1 MAVLALCLSILALAG
16 SVVALRRSAR
26 RHVAGAHGPGRG
38 VSAAGSASPPAPAEL
53 RAGLA
58 TALRHVSVVRYDA
71 YADVTGR
78 QSFTAAIL
86 DDNGD
91 GIVITSL
98 HSRTESRTFLKG
110 VEAGRGDG
118 LSPEEEQSVAYA
130 SGRRLHGDQR
140 QPEQHRTQQEQA
152 PKEKP
157 Q

>member
-1 MAVLALCLSILALAG
+1 VLAAG
-16 SVVALRRSAR
+16 TA
-26 RHVAGAHGPGRG
+26 P
-38 VSAAGSASPPAPAEL
+38 ASPVPAEL

-71 YADVTGR
+71 FADVTGR

-110 VEAGRGDG
+110 VQVGRGDG
-118 LSPEEEQSVAYA
+118 LSPEEEQAVAYA

-140 QPEQHRTQQEQA
+140 QPEQHRTKQEQA

-157 Q
+157 

>member
-1 MAVLALCLSILALAG
+1 M
-16 SVVALRRSAR
+16 RRA
-26 RHVAGAHGPGRG
+26 PL
-38 VSAAGSASPPAPAEL
+38 PPAPAQL

-58 TALRHVSVVRYDA
+58 TALRHVAVVRYDA
-71 YADVTGR
+71 FADVTGR

-98 HSRTESRTFLKG
+98 HSRTESRTLLKG
-110 VEAGRGDG
+110 IESGVGDG
-118 LSPEEEQSVAYA
+118 LSPEEEQAVAYA
-130 SGRRLHGDQR
+130 SGRRDHGDQKR
-140 QPEQHRTQQEQA
+140 AAKHPQEQT